1 MKKLFNY
8 SFLMVLLAFV
18 AFACSKEGDDV
29 NPTASLSGSLANN
42 VLVGGYEIGKLT
54 SEGNGVWSFTITG
67 QVAGMQGAGLSHLNI
82 KLTDCDGNLVPLSA
96 SYIKSAII
104 KVGTYPYTTDNGIT
118 LGYSDGSCTAPGVVD
133 DNLLKLDLSDALGEL
148 LKGSAGTVYF
158 TFADQY
164 KDIKLQGASILVKTG
179 KQEDGKCF
187 TSDIETNDDYCT
199 EEPPRNC
206 ALSQGYY
213 FASPHAWCVEKVK
226 VGGKYY
232 TEEEGRAIFRSV
244 NAKGGIADA
253 KAAFL
258 QLGALY
264 LNEACNDEFEMPAEL
279 AAAVQTIETYLKAQV
294 KLTPQNVAN
303 MPSNKAVK
311 AAAGKIGDWIDA
323 NHCEE

>member
-1 MKKLFNY
+1 MKKVFKHAFLF
-8 SFLMVLLAFV
+8 FLLAFV
-18 AFACSKEGDDV
+18 AFACSKESDEV

-42 VLVGGYEIGKLT
+42 VQIGGYTVGLLT
-54 SEGNGVWSFTITG
+54 KEGNGVWSFTI
-67 QVAGMQGAGLSHLNI
+67 AGPGAGVQGAGLSHLDI

-96 SYIKSAII
+96 SYIATASI
-104 KVGTYPYTTDNGIT
+104 KVGNQTFTPGNGIT
-118 LGYSDGSCTAPGVVD
+118 LGYSDGSCTSPGVVD
-133 DNLLKLDLSDALGEL
+133 QNLLKLDLSDALGEL
-148 LKGSAGTVYF
+148 LKAGSGTVYF
-158 TFADQY
+158 TFADPY
-164 KDIKLQGASILVKTG
+164 KGIKLQEANILVKTG
-179 KQEDGKCF
+179 MQQGEMCF
-187 TSDIETNDDYCT
+187 TSNIGTYDDYCT

-206 ALSQGYY
+206 ALSQGYF

-226 VGGKYY
+226 IGGKYY
-232 TEEEGRAIFRSV
+232 TEAEGRAIFRSS

-279 AAAVQTIETYLKAQV
+279 AAAVQTIETYLRAQV

-311 AAAGKIGDWIDA
+311 AAAGKIGDWISE
-323 NHCEE
+323 NHCD